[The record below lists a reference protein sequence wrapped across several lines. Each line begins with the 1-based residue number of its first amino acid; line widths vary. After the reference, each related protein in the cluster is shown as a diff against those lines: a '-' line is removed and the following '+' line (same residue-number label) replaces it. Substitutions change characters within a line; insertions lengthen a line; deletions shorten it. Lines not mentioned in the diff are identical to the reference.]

1 MLKCFKLVFTETKVS
16 DKKRLSEKIKEK
28 ENRLKKK
35 QQELQ
40 EQVCVAMAFFYLNGK
55 TIFL

>member
-1 MLKCFKLVFTETKVS
+1 MFKIVFTETKVS

-35 QQELQ
+35 QQELK
-40 EQVCVAMAFFYLNGK
+40 EQVCCYGPNCFYMNL
-55 TIFL
+55 